1 MKWLLEL
8 HIEIKSYL
16 IMEWLCRHCSLMAHL
31 VGGWGN
37 EDWVGI
43 LHPLQQGSIIFG
55 CFRYVLIVTKGHNWT
70 KNAGANMTT
79 FISQIVRISEDCD
92 QNGDRVS
99 KNDESCHICIMWK
112 KCFSKIWKIWDSV
125 YIIWLQ
131 LRNKYFGLHNNFDS
145 FLCSGLDV
153 NTKN

>member
-1 MKWLLEL
+1 MKWILEL

-70 KNAGANMTT
+70 KNAGANIDFSVNLSPNYFCCKT
-79 FISQIVRISEDCD
+79 FLDSSLIKG
-92 QNGDRVS
+92 N
-99 KNDESCHICIMWK
+99 KKWK
-112 KCFSKIWKIWDSV
+112 KQISNSV
-125 YIIWLQ
+125 WRVQ
-131 LRNKYFGLHNNFDS
+131 HP
-145 FLCSGLDV
+145 
-153 NTKN
+153 NTGQNIQQWCVGAHVYYPICNRLLM